1 MRGFV
6 AYCYA
11 AFGVTS
17 ALTFGLVAATWT
29 RSKGPPASKA
39 CKALRKK
46 YLVVYLLA
54 FFADWL
60 QGPYVYALY
69 ASYGFSEARIAF
81 LFVAGFGSSAV
92 IGTVAGGLADRVGR
106 RA

>member
-1 MRGFV
+1 MRVYEVNTNLFSSYDGSGCRMIAMRGFV

-29 RSKGPPASKA
+29 RAKGPPASKA

-81 LFVAGFGSSAV
+81 L
-92 IGTVAGGLADRVGR
+92 
-106 RA
+106 